1 MGKFGHHNHVSLNIL
16 DTSIILMGVPKVGKT
31 TLLKE
36 VYEKVAGENGYM
48 FLEMYREKGASHIE
62 GINYENVE
70 TWSKFDEIVTDIE
83 ENIET
88 YPDLKTIIIDTWDS
102 AIALAEIEAIRIWNK
117 NNPDEQKDSI
127 SAIYGGWQR
136 GLDKAGDLLDEMTI
150 RLENVGI
157 KVNYIMHIKNKEV
170 QDPYSDRT
178 YQLLTSDIAQKYF
191 GRLKRNIDLI
201 AVAYIDRTIVTE
213 KTGKKDIKGKD
224 ITKNIVKEEVRKIK
238 FRDSSYVV
246 DAGGRLPH
254 IVEEIPFSSDDFIK
268 AIEDALKKEVESSGI
283 SLAERKKE
291 DAKNEKASEKKAIEN
306 SKAIKEKRENYNVEK
321 NIELIYEIKSEMI
334 SATTEVQEEIKK
346 YMKENGFSSFKNP
359 EELPTKCLENILS
372 LLVDA

>member
-16 DTSIILMGVPKVGKT
+16 DTSLILMGVPKVGKT

-62 GINYENVE
+62 GINYENVK

-88 YPDLKTIIIDTWDS
+88 YPDLKTVIIDTWDS
-102 AIALAEIEAIRIWNK
+102 AIVLAEQEAIRIWNR

-136 GLDKAGDLLDEMTI
+136 GLDKAGDLLEEMTS

-170 QDPYSDRT
+170 QDPYSDRM
-178 YQLLTSDIAQKYF
+178 YQLLTSDIPQKYF

-201 AVAYIDRTIVTE
+201 AVAYIDRTIVSET
-213 KTGKKDIKGKD
+213 TGKKDIKGKD
-224 ITKNIVKEEVRKIK
+224 ITKNIIKEEVRKIK
-238 FRDSSYVV
+238 FRDSNYVI
-246 DAGGRLPH
+246 DAGGRLKH

-268 AIEDALKKEVESSGI
+268 AIEEALKKEVENAGI
-283 SLAERKKE
+283 SLSERQKE
-291 DAKNEKASEKKAIEN
+291 DAKNEEEAEKKAVAN
-306 SKAIKEKRENYNVEK
+306 SKALKEKRENYNLEK
-321 NIELIYEIKSEMI
+321 NIELLEEIKSGMMA
-334 SATTEVQEEIKK
+334 ATKEVQEKVKK
-346 YMKENGFSSFKNP
+346 YMKKNGFSSFKDP
-359 EELPTKCLENILS
+359 EIFPTKCLENILS
-372 LLVDA
+372 LLVEE